1 MDWNEWK
8 DKRVYLV
15 LKNSRVYTG
24 IVLMGD
30 ECFLKIKDKFDK
42 EVVINVTDIAVIQ
55 DEWWCSRGYDM

>member
-1 MDWNEWK
+1 MDWNDWK
-8 DKRVYLV
+8 GKRVYLV

-55 DEWWCSRGYDM
+55 DE

>member
-24 IVLMGD
+24 TVLMGD
-30 ECFLKIKDKFDK
+30 ESFLKIKDKFDK

-55 DEWWCSRGYDM
+55 DE